1 MNQRAQQC
9 VGQVFNMPHDRR
21 QVENLPH
28 NLTQW
33 IYVHLR
39 HAELHLSFLQIDSS

>member
-1 MNQRAQQC
+1 MMNQRVQQC
-9 VGQVFNMPHDRR
+9 VGQVFNLPGDRR

-28 NLTQW
+28 NLKW
-33 IYVHLR
+33 IYVHLC